1 MVNVNTYRSDIQEIP
16 RIRKNLS
23 ELAALW
29 AIPASELNQIGV
41 ILEEL
46 FSNIIRFAYEDN
58 LEHQVEIRLLR
69 EHNEIFIEIID
80 DGTPFNPLE
89 NRPVR
94 FSDPAAS
101 HAGGMGITL
110 IRTFSDSLTYE
121 RKSDRNHL
129 VIRKKIKSQG

>member
-1 MVNVNTYRSDIQEIP
+1 MENVNTYRSDIQEIP

-58 LEHQVEIRLLR
+58 LDHQVEIRLLR
-69 EHNEIFIEIID
+69 EQNEIFIEIID

-89 NRPVR
+89 NRPPR
-94 FSDPAAS
+94 ISDPAAS
-101 HAGGMGITL
+101 DAGGMGITL

-121 RKSDRNHL
+121 RKGDKNHL
-129 VIRKKIKSQG
+129 AIRKKIKSQV